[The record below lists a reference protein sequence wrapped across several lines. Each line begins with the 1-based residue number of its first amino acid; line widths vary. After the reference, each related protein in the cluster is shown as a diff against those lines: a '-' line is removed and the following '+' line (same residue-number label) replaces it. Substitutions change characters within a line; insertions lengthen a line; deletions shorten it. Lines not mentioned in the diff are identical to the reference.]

1 MHSHKYYFTKD
12 YLDQYYE
19 LIPMVLKKS
28 YSRAKVKQLKFKLR
42 SL

>member
-1 MHSHKYYFTKD
+1 MIIHSDKYYFTKD

-19 LIPMVLKKS
+19 LILMVLKKNLI
-28 YSRAKVKQLKFKLR
+28 QELKFKLR